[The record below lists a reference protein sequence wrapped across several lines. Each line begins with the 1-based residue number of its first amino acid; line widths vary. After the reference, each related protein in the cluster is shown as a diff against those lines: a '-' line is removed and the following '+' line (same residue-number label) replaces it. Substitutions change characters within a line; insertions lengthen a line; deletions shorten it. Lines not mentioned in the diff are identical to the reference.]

1 MNTAKYLFEIE
12 ILAENICSS
21 ANTEISDV
29 KFKILYLIE
38 QYGVVSPSL
47 LISKIGIVKTNLALA
62 CRDLIKDNLIVSNK
76 STKDGRGVEYCITP
90 KGEDLLK
97 NVYENLEKNFR
108 KEEMT
113 TELKKAISTVLSFL
127 NKKV

>member
-12 ILAENICSS
+12 ILAENICLS
-21 ANTEISDV
+21 ANTEIGNV

-47 LISKIGIVKTNLALA
+47 LIGKIGIAKTNLALA
-62 CRDLIKDNLIVSNK
+62 CRDLIKDNFIASNK

-97 NVYENLEKNFR
+97 QVYENLEKNFR

-113 TELKKAISTVLSFL
+113 TEFKKAVNTVLSFL